1 MAVEMNKYQ
10 HPKDGSVVVMA
21 SNKETVETKHGV
33 FKKLKDQKADNAT
46 VRAIVAPSAA
56 TVATG
61 SPVNRVPDPAA
72 PVIATPTLVVPNK

>member
-1 MAVEMNKYQ
+1 MAVEMNKYS

-46 VRAIVAPSAA
+46 VRVSTASPRPPRPAWN
-56 TVATG
+56 G
-61 SPVNRVPDPAA
+61 SRRRSPKAR
-72 PVIATPTLVVPNK
+72 

>member
-1 MAVEMNKYQ
+1 MAVEMNKYS

-21 SNKETVETKHGV
+21 SNKETVETKHGT

-61 SPVNRVPDPAA
+61 SPVNRVPDPATT
-72 PVIATPTLVVPNK
+72 IATPSLVIPPK